1 MGFVG
6 DFFDTFTGGPQR
18 RAERQLRKIS
28 NRDIALLEKIR
39 QVVEEAARSGTFDPD
54 KRIQQA
60 EAESQFSEGLARK
73 NNAAV
78 ARTLGFSPGDSEPLL
93 HDRALSERFKLARAQ
108 MRDQIR
114 IQTFAQYLEALRA
127 ALSSSGGAG
136 IAALASIMNRP
147 TGIETFLPAFLQFQF
162 MRQQGVGG
170 SGGGSGGGPGGGS

>member
-1 MGFVG
+1 MGFVENL
-6 DFFDTFTGGPQR
+6 FDNLTGGPQR
-18 RAERQLRKIS
+18 RAERQLRKVS
-28 NRDIALLEKIR
+28 NRDIELLEKIR
-39 QVVEEAARSGTFDPD
+39 QVVEEAARAGTFDPE

-93 HDRALSERFKLARAQ
+93 RDRALSERFKLARAQ

-114 IQTFAQYLEALRA
+114 IQTFAQYLDALRA

-136 IAALASIMNRP
+136 IATLASIMNRP
-147 TGIETFLPAFLQFQF
+147 TGIETFLPAFLQFQA
-162 MRQQGVGG
+162 MNQQNRNIP
-170 SGGGSGGGPGGGS
+170 PGGGS